1 MADEALVRGDGG
13 QEFDPIVSDIEMLGG
28 DGFSV
33 ARECRGRCFSQP
45 TPSPSST
52 FRPKIFDVRVKLPK

>member
-33 ARECRGRCFSQP
+33 ARECRGRGSWQPTP
-45 TPSPSST
+45 TPSPFSA
-52 FRPKIFDVRVKLPK
+52 FRPKYSMSR